1 MKERIITVLVT
12 IEECINR
19 KFTDCWGCPL
29 FYGLQQ
35 QYPELG
41 VQTVGGASVI
51 FKDWVIGVIQNNWDE
66 NIVTEILDGQHPK
79 GYKVQIKLS
88 KSNQRE

>member
-1 MKERIITVLVT
+1 MKDRIITVLVT

-19 KFTDCWGCPL
+19 RFIDCWGCPL

-35 QYPELG
+35 QYPELE
-41 VQTVGGASVI
+41 VESVGGISIV
-51 FKDWVIGVIQNNWDE
+51 FKDNTHGTIINRWDDNVMAE
-66 NIVTEILDGQHPK
+66 VLDGQHPE

-88 KSNQRE
+88 K